1 MSKEIETKLP
11 VDAATNCS
19 RLRAIFPNILHAL
32 GNGACCSRDSS
43 VELFELIPSEVEKY
57 RKKIERERDRAERET
72 NMAIAQ
78 RNAARAQAEYW
89 RDIAT
94 GAFAKS
100 ATLPWEVSSANA
112 EPIRSDGSATS
123 PEGKPS

>member
-1 MSKEIETKLP
+1 MSKKIKIDSQL
-11 VDAATNCS
+11 DAATCS
-19 RLRAIFPNILHAL
+19 RLREIFPNILRAL
-32 GNGACCSRDSS
+32 GNGACCSQDSS
-43 VELFELIPSEVEKY
+43 IQFLELIPDEVEKC
-57 RKKIERERDRAERET
+57 RKKIERQRDSAQKET

-100 ATLPWEVSSANA
+100 ATLPWEVSSSN
-112 EPIRSDGSATS
+112 D
-123 PEGKPS
+123 